1 MTKEAS
7 QPTHEIDWGSA
18 TIEDATLSVR
28 LTGEAS
34 KQWRESFDAVLA
46 LLGRNHSQW
55 GEITLRKNEVKV
67 REVQQDAPPD
77 LRHFLESI
85 VQQVNSDLE
94 PEEDEPGQTH
104 DDPRQTADR
113 ELAATFREFAEE

>member
-1 MTKEAS
+1 MTKETA
-7 QPTHEIDWGSA
+7 QPSHEIDWGSA
-18 TIEDATLSVR
+18 TIEDATLSVK
-28 LTGEAS
+28 LTGDVS
-34 KQWRESFDAVLA
+34 KEWRESFDAVLA

-55 GEITLRKNEVKV
+55 GEITLRKSEVEV
-67 REVQQDAPPD
+67 TEVQQDAAPD

-94 PEEDEPGQTH
+94 PEQDEPDQTP
-104 DDPRQTADR
+104 DDPRQTADQ

>member
-1 MTKEAS
+1 MTEETT

-18 TIEDATLSVR
+18 TIEDATLSVK
-28 LTGEAS
+28 LTGDAPKE
-34 KQWRESFDAVLA
+34 WRESFDPVLA

-55 GEITLRKNEVKV
+55 GEIALRKSEIKV
-67 REVQQDAPPD
+67 TEVQQDAAPD

-94 PEEDEPGQTH
+94 PEEDEPAQTH
-104 DDPRQTADR
+104 DDPRPAADQA
-113 ELAATFREFAEE
+113 LATTFREFAEE

>member
-1 MTKEAS
+1 MAEE
-7 QPTHEIDWGSA
+7 PIHEIDWGSA
-18 TIEDATLSVR
+18 TIKDATLSVE
-28 LTGEAS
+28 LTGSAP

-46 LLGRNHSQW
+46 
-55 GEITLRKNEVKV
+55 
-67 REVQQDAPPD
+67 PD

-94 PEEDEPGQTH
+94 PEEDEAEQVP
-104 DDPRQTADR
+104 DDPRKAADQ